1 MAVVAMAWLKLFLSG
16 WASITDIFIIQ
27 QLLLGLIKDKFQ
39 NLIKAVQQ
47 DIAIFA
53 IKPVPVNSYHGVK
66 SSLFTNDSQKKYADL
81 SNCAETFLSV
91 SSLLHL
97 ICHFLEIGYLI

>member
-1 MAVVAMAWLKLFLSG
+1 
-16 WASITDIFIIQ
+16 
-27 QLLLGLIKDKFQ
+27 LGLIKDKFQ

-97 ICHFLEIGYLI
+97 IYHFLEVGYLCWIFDMNAALSDFYFKPLTKGRSNLLKS